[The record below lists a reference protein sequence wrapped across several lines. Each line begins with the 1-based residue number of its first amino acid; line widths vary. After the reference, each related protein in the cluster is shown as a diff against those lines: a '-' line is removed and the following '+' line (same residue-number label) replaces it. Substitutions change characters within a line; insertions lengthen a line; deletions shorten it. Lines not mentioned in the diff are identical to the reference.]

1 MFGRYNSGLQL
12 FYSFLY
18 HDLYGD
24 IIMPLYLGD
33 DYVDLSDR
41 NVDLL
46 YISVQNIAKTIK

>member
-12 FYSFLY
+12 FYSFLN